1 MKNTKNIFKSLVI
14 ASFAI
19 LSTQDVKAQD
29 IGADLV
35 SKYVWRGGDFG
46 EAAIQPYISTAIGEN
61 VEVGVW
67 ASYAL
72 NDPTLSELDPYIS
85 VSLGS
90 FGLTLTNY
98 TFPYFENDELN
109 PEYLGAFDFEGLEIS
124 ATAEVGPVTLL
135 GGYFT
140 ELEDMYFEASFGLG
154 DFGVAI
160 GAGDNEYST
169 DGEFA
174 LCNIAIDYSKDI
186 GSVPAFGQLVYNPDV
201 DIMFLVFGVSF

>member
-19 LSTQDVKAQD
+19 LSTHDVKAQD

-46 EAAIQPYISTAIGEN
+46 EAAIQPYISTSIGEN

-72 NDPTLSELDPYIS
+72 TDDGLSELDPYIS

-90 FGLTLTNY
+90 FGITATNY
-98 TFPYFENDELN
+98 TFPGADGY
-109 PEYLGAFDFEGLEIS
+109 PGAFDFDGLEIS

-160 GAGDNEYST
+160 GAGDNAYST

-174 LCNIAIDYSKDI
+174 LCNIAIDYSKDL